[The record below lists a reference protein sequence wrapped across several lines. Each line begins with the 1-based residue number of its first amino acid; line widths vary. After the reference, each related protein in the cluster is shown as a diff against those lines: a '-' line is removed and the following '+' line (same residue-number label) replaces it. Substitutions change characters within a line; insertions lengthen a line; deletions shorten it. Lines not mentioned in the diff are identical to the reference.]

1 MKKLRKFLATPG
13 VSLCA
18 LALGI
23 LLLGTSTVGG
33 ARAAITYYSDPYQAN
48 VQLQQIQVQLNENG
62 KAVDALALRGKDSEG
77 NAFDLTDPAT
87 TLKLGYAYPEALSV
101 TNPAS
106 SGNTTNIPEYV
117 RVTIQRYWEKPA
129 ADANSAA
136 EKQPALNESLI
147 QIGLTQNSGWIED
160 ADAHTDERIVLYYTK
175 PLAPGETT
183 PNFVDTLTIDPA
195 VSAIGTREQDGTI
208 KYTYNGMNFCLK
220 VKVDAIQNNNAQ
232 DAALSA
238 WGRAV
243 TIAPDGT
250 LSLG

>member
-62 KAVDALALRGKDSEG
+62 KKVDTLALDEVMKDNE
-77 NAFDLTDPAT
+77 A
-87 TLKLGYAYPEALSV
+87 LKLGYAYKEELSV

-106 SGNTTNIPEYV
+106 SGNVTNIPEYV
-117 RVTIQRYWEKPA
+117 RVTITRYWEKPA
-129 ADANSAA
+129 TDTAKAA
-136 EKQPALNESLI
+136 KQPELDSTYIELGLNLGEE
-147 QIGLTQNSGWIED
+147 SGWIMD
-160 ADAHTDERIVLYYTK
+160 TNATTDERIVLYYTK
-175 PLAPGETT
+175 PLAPGESTT
-183 PNFVDTLTIDPA
+183 NFLDTLTIDSA
-195 VSAIGTREQDGTI
+195 VSTVGTRKPDGSI
-208 KYTYNGMNFCLK
+208 DYKYNGMNFCLK
-220 VKVDAIQNNNAQ
+220 AKVDAIQNNNAQ

-238 WGRAV
+238 WGV
-243 TIAPDGT
+243 KLNMSGDIITSIG
-250 LSLG
+250 